1 MTSTSGITSSGLGS
15 GLDVDGIV
23 SKLISADRSS
33 QDTRL
38 ARIES
43 KAQVQISAFGAV
55 KSATSQLQTALN
67 KLTAG
72 GDLGKRLVSV
82 GDSSVLSATASKSAQ
97 PGETQVEVL
106 ALASAHKMGSSAF
119 ASMGATVGAG
129 SITIGIGAGSFV
141 VSTTAT
147 STVTQLR
154 DAINNASDNVGV
166 NATLIPEDG
175 GVRLVLTSRNTG
187 TANALTVSSGLA
199 TFSNLQSPTD
209 AQIKVDGY
217 TRTSAYNRISN
228 IVDGVSVDL
237 IKAKIGSPFTLKVT
251 ADDEASNKAVAGF
264 VEAYNSLMS
273 TYSSL
278 TGYDAATSTAGVL
291 MGDAGMRSAA
301 QSLRM
306 MLGSSVDASSFKTLS
321 AIGIS
326 TQVDGSLKLDALK
339 LATAIADDGAAVS
352 KLFRDVDGIATRMN
366 TLINGLTKA
375 DGQIETKLGLL
386 EKQIAK
392 IADDREAL
400 DTRMDKQEALYRRQF
415 NALDSVVSRYS
426 NMATYL
432 DQMDQERYK
441 LKS

>member
-141 VSTTAT
+141 VNTTAT

-306 MLGSSVDASSFKTLS
+306 MLGSSADASSFKTLS

-352 KLFRDVDGIATRMN
+352 KLFGDVDGIATRMN